1 MCRLY
6 VYITYIC
13 KNLLLKGVIKM
24 LALAVNLLNVFP
36 ESDQSAY

>member
-13 KNLLLKGVIKM
+13 KSLLLKGVIKM